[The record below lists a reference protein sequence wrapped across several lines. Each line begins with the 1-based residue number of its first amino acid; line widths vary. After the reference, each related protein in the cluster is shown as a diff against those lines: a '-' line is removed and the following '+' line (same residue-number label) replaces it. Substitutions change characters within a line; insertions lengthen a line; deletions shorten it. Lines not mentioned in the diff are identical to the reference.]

1 VSAEIRPFEI
11 RVPEAVLEDLR
22 ERLARTR
29 FVVPIPG
36 SGWAYGANP
45 EWLREIA
52 SFWRSDFDWR
62 SQEAALNRIPQ
73 FTTELDGLRIH
84 FLHQRSK
91 EPGALPLLVTHG
103 WPGSIA
109 EFMKIVAPLSD
120 PVAHGGRSED
130 AFHVVCPSLPGYGFS
145 QAPRAPG
152 CDVKRVAEMWITLM
166 QRLGYTRY
174 GAQGGDWGAMVS
186 SYVALLDRERCCG
199 LHLNLVLAPRPA
211 DEPVTSLS
219 PCELANLEAAR
230 RYLSEGAA
238 YQAVQTLEPD
248 TVAAALLD
256 SPAGLAAWILDKFR
270 RWSDC
275 GGDPLRRFGRDELLT
290 NVTLYWVTGTIASS
304 MRLYYE
310 SRRSGRFGPV
320 AERVEVPTAAAIF
333 PHELFRPPR
342 RWAEQLYRIER
353 WTEMAQ
359 GGHFAAL
366 EVPDLLV
373 DDVRAFFRTR
383 R

>member
-1 VSAEIRPFEI
+1 MSAEIRPFEI
-11 RVPEAVLEDLR
+11 RVAEGVLEDLR

-29 FVVPIPG
+29 FVVPILG
-36 SGWAYGANP
+36 SGWQYGANP
-45 EWLREIA
+45 EWLREIT
-52 SFWRSDFDWR
+52 SFWRSGFDWR

-73 FTTELDGLRIH
+73 FTTEIDGLRIH

-120 PVAHGGRSED
+120 PAAHGGRSED

-145 QAPRAPG
+145 QAPEAPG

-166 QRLGYTRY
+166 QRLGYARY
-174 GAQGGDWGAMVS
+174 GAQGGDWGAMVN
-186 SYVALLDRERCCG
+186 SYVALLDHERCCG
-199 LHLNLVLAPRPA
+199 LHLNLVLAPPPA
-211 DEPVTSLS
+211 DDPLSSLS
-219 PCELANLEAAR
+219 PRELANLEAAR
-230 RYLSEGAA
+230 RYMSEGAA

-290 NVTLYWVTGTIASS
+290 NVMLYWVTGTIGSS

-310 SRRSGRFGPV
+310 SRRSGRFGAV
-320 AERVEVPTAAAIF
+320 EGRVEVPTAAAIF

-342 RWAEQLYRIER
+342 RWAERLYRIER
-353 WTEMAQ
+353 WSEMAE

-366 EVPDLLV
+366 EVPQLLV

>member
-1 VSAEIRPFEI
+1 MSGEVRPFEI
-11 RVPEAVLEDLR
+11 RIPGRVLEDLR

-29 FVVPIPG
+29 FVTAIPG
-36 SGWAYGANP
+36 SGWEYGANP
-45 EWLREIA
+45 AWLREITDY
-52 SFWRSDFDWR
+52 WRKDFDWR
-62 SQEAALNRIPQ
+62 RQEAALNRIPQ
-73 FTTELDGLRIH
+73 FITEIDGLDVH

-103 WPGSIA
+103 WPGSVA
-109 EFMKIVAPLSD
+109 EFLKILDPLSD
-120 PVAHGGRSED
+120 PVAHGGRAAD

-145 QAPRAPG
+145 QAPRTPG
-152 CDVKRVAEMWITLM
+152 CDVKRVAEIWIALM
-166 QRLGYTRY
+166 QRLGYARY
-174 GAQGGDWGAMVS
+174 GAQGGDWGAMVN
-186 SYVALLDRERCCG
+186 SYVALLDPERCCG
-199 LHLNLVLAPRPA
+199 LHLNLVLAPRPR
-211 DEPVTSLS
+211 DEPATSLS
-219 PCELANLEAAR
+219 PGEQAELEAAR
-230 RYLSEGAA
+230 RYLREGAA

-248 TVAAALLD
+248 TVGAALLD
-256 SPAGLAAWILDKFR
+256 SPSGLAAWILDKFR
-270 RWSDC
+270 RWTDC
-275 GGDPLRRFGRDELLT
+275 GGDPLRRFGRDDLLT

-320 AERVEVPTAAAIF
+320 QGRVEVPTAAAIF

-342 RWAEQLYRIER
+342 RWAERLYRIER
-353 WTEMAQ
+353 WSEMSE

-373 DDVRAFFRTR
+373 DDVRSFFRTR